1 MKFQLKIV
9 LAFAAIYI
17 IWGSTYV
24 AILFAVHDI
33 PPLLMSG
40 LRFMMAG
47 ILLFCWCAWK
57 GENFPGYSSF
67 LKNSFCGILM
77 LLGGTGALAWSE
89 QYIPSGLAAVIVTTV
104 PFWFVLLDK
113 KQWSFYFS
121 NKSIIPGLLVGF
133 AGVLLLL
140 FFNTSDNNT
149 PAIYSGKSLL
159 GILVIILGGIAWTT
173 GSLYSKYKPT
183 GDPLL
188 VNATVQ
194 LLAAGIVSFLISI
207 FTGESRDFSFTTVS
221 KNAWLALLYLI
232 VAGSLVA
239 YLCYLWLLKVK
250 TAAQVSSY
258 VYVNPVVAVL
268 LGALIAGETVTPVQR
283 VSLLLILLGVWLVN
297 LPKYKT
303 ISKPTLSAT

>member
-17 IWGSTYV
+17 IWGSTYL
-24 AILFAVHDI
+24 AILFAIHDI

-40 LRFMMAG
+40 LRFMAAG
-47 ILLFCWCAWK
+47 ILLFGWCTWK
-57 GENFPGYSSF
+57 GEKLPGYSSF
-67 LKNSFCGILM
+67 LKNSFSGILM
-77 LLGGTGALAWSE
+77 LLGGTGAVAWSE

-104 PFWFVLLDK
+104 PFWFILLDK

-133 AGVLLLL
+133 TGVLLLL
-140 FFNTSDNNT
+140 FFNTSDNAPT
-149 PAIYSGKSLL
+149 IYSGKSLL

-183 GDPLL
+183 GDSLL

-194 LLAAGIVSFLISI
+194 LLVAGVVSLLISI
-207 FTGESRDFSFTTVS
+207 SSGESRNFSITTVS
-221 KNAWLALLYLI
+221 TNAWLALLYLI

-268 LGALIAGETVTPVQR
+268 LGALIAGEEVTPIQR

-297 LPKYKT
+297 LPKYKAV
-303 ISKPTLSAT
+303 SNPKLSAT

>member
-17 IWGSTYV
+17 IWGSTYL
-24 AILFAVHDI
+24 AILFAIHDI

-40 LRFMMAG
+40 LRFMAAG
-47 ILLFCWCAWK
+47 ILLFGCCTWK
-57 GENFPGYSSF
+57 GEKLPGYSSF

-77 LLGGTGALAWSE
+77 LLGGTGAVAWSE

-104 PFWFVLLDK
+104 PFWFILLDK
-113 KQWSFYFS
+113 KQWPFYFS
-121 NKSIIPGLLVGF
+121 NKSIIPGLLLGF

-140 FFNTSDNNT
+140 FFNTSGT
-149 PAIYSGKSLL
+149 TLTIYSGKSLL

-183 GDPLL
+183 GDSLL

-194 LLAAGIVSFLISI
+194 LLVAGAVSFLISI
-207 FTGESRDFSFTTVS
+207 FTGESRNFSFATVS
-221 KNAWLALLYLI
+221 MNAWLALLYLVI
-232 VAGSLVA
+232 AGSLIA

-268 LGALIAGETVTPVQR
+268 LGALIAGEEVTPIQR

-297 LPKYKT
+297 LPKYKVV
-303 ISKPTLSAT
+303 SKPKLSAT